1 MGAYAEG
8 PIADPDELRPA
19 LVRAMARV
27 EQGEVALLDTRTQ
40 PR

>member
-8 PIADPDELRPA
+8 PIADPKELRPA
-19 LVRAMARV
+19 LLRAIGRV

-40 PR
+40 AR